1 MTRSGLHQI
10 RDSAC
15 IVLGERLLGSRSAF
29 SVDKMEIK
37 WMLDYLHGLLW

>member
-1 MTRSGLHQI
+1 MTRSGLHQR

-29 SVDKMEIK
+29 SVDNLEIN
-37 WMLDYLHGLLW
+37 WMFDYLHGLLW